1 MVVRGSKQL
10 LFEEDNEESPEP
22 RMESPKQIVQRNDN
36 NQTFKKIEEKEA
48 TITSEEENDS
58 EMCMKEIISP
68 FREMRLSSHQRN
80 LSPEERK

>member
-1 MVVRGSKQL
+1 
-10 LFEEDNEESPEP
+10 
-22 RMESPKQIVQRNDN
+22 MESPKQIVQRNDN

-58 EMCMKEIISP
+58 ELCMKEIISP